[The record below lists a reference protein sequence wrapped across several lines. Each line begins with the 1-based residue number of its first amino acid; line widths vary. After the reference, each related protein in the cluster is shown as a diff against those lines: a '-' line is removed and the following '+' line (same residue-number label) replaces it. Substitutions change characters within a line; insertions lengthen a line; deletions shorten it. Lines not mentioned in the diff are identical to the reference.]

1 MPSQLPLDMLIN
13 LAKESTDEA
22 ARLLGRLNAE
32 RTNAE
37 RQLSMLHDYRQD
49 YLERLQQAMTSGMSA
64 SDCHNYQRFIS
75 TLDDAISQQQGV
87 LRQADDNLAKGRLYW
102 QQEKRKLNSYDALAQ
117 RELRAQAVWN
127 PAANSVPTTNIPP
140 AWSNARPACIK
151 RYLTGSPR

>member
-22 ARLLGRLNAE
+22 ARLLGRLSAE

-49 YLERLQQAMTSGMSA
+49 YLERLQQAMTTGMSA
-64 SDCHNYQRFIS
+64 IDFHNYKRFIS
-75 TLDDAISQQQGV
+75 TLYYAISQQQV
-87 LRQADDNLAKGRLYW
+87 VFRKADDNLAKGRLYW

-117 RELRAQAVWN
+117 RELRAQAVVESRREQR
-127 PAANSVPTTNIPP
+127 ANDEYS
-140 AWSNARPACIK
+140 ARLVQ
-151 RYLTGSPR
+151 RQTGMH

>member
-22 ARLLGRLNAE
+22 ARLLGRLSAE

-37 RQLSMLHDYRQD
+37 RQLGMLQDYRHD

-64 SDCHNYQRFIS
+64 SDCHNYQRFIG
-75 TLDDAISQQQGV
+75 TLDDAIVQQQGV
-87 LRQADDNLAKGRLYW
+87 LQQADENLNKGRLYY

-117 RELRAQAVWN
+117 RAARRSVAESRREQRLNDEYSARLVQRQA
-127 PAANSVPTTNIPP
+127 
-140 AWSNARPACIK
+140 
-151 RYLTGSPR
+151 GMH